1 MVPSSRDQMA
11 GRLARVW
18 DRVSALGLESLL
30 LTHLPNVFYL
40 TGLRATAA
48 AAILT
53 PDEIEL
59 ITDFRYLT
67 AAATLKASDRAPA
80 NLRITPVEG
89 SYDETIRDRLS
100 KRAASRVGV
109 EAGHLTLQRWT
120 WLTDSLVD
128 EVTLVPTEGL
138 VEAVRMVKDAAEI
151 DALRTAGRLLGR
163 AVERVFDF
171 VCAGRTE
178 REIALAIDRTVMA
191 VGFESLAFETIVAS
205 GPNSALPHARP
216 GHRRLGDGDLVVL
229 DFGGV
234 YNGYC
239 VDLSRTV
246 CVGQRSREAMRLHQA
261 VLDAQKAAIAVVRPG
276 IPASDVD
283 ATARGVLEL
292 HGLAEAFGHS
302 TGHGLGVEVHEGP
315 RITRARQTDPGGSVV
330 LLEAGM
336 VFTVEPGVY
345 IPDVGGVRIEDDVLV
360 TPEGREVLT
369 EASRELV
376 VR

>member
-1 MVPSSRDQMA
+1 MVASRDQLA
-11 GRLARVW
+11 ARLARVRG
-18 DRVSALGLESLL
+18 RVSALGLESLL
-30 LTHLPNVFYL
+30 LTSLPNVFYL
-40 TGLRATAA
+40 TGLRASAA
-48 AAILT
+48 AAIVT

-67 AAATLKASDRAPA
+67 AAEALVASERAPA
-80 NLRITPVEG
+80 ALTVTPVEG
-89 SYDETIRDRLS
+89 SYDETIRDSLNRGH
-100 KRAASRVGV
+100 ASRVGV
-109 EAGHLTLQRWT
+109 EADHLTLRQWT
-120 WLTDSLVD
+120 WLTDSLGD
-128 EVTLVPTEGL
+128 EVTLVRTEGL
-138 VEAVRMVKDAAEI
+138 VEAVRLVKDAAEI
-151 DALRTAGRLLGR
+151 DALRTAGGLLAR
-163 AVERVFDF
+163 AVAPVLEF
-171 VCAGRTE
+171 VRTGRTE
-178 REIALAIDRTVMA
+178 REIAADIDRTVTA
-191 VGFESLAFETIVAS
+191 VGFEDRAFETIVAS

-216 GHRRLGDGDLVVL
+216 GHRRLGGDDLVVL

-246 CVGQRSREAMRLHQA
+246 CVGQRSQEAMRLHQA
-261 VLDAQKAAIAVVRPG
+261 VLDAQTAAIAVVRPG

-283 ATARGVLEL
+283 AAARGALERE
-292 HGLAEAFGHS
+292 GLAEAFGHS

-315 RITRARQTDPGGSVV
+315 RIARARHADPARSAV
-330 LLEAGM
+330 LLESGM

-360 TPEGREVLT
+360 TPEGCEVLT

>member
-1 MVPSSRDQMA
+1 MVASRRDQLTA
-11 GRLARVW
+11 RLARVRG
-18 DRVSALGLESLL
+18 RVSALGLESLL
-30 LTHLPNVFYL
+30 LTSLPNVFYL
-40 TGLRATAA
+40 TGLRASAA
-48 AAILT
+48 AVIVT

-67 AAATLKASDRAPA
+67 AAETLVAAERTPA
-80 NLRITPVEG
+80 ALTVTPVEG
-89 SYDETIRDRLS
+89 SYDETIRDSVNRGH
-100 KRAASRVGV
+100 ASRVGV
-109 EAGHLTLQRWT
+109 EADHLTLRQWT
-120 WLTDSLVD
+120 WLTDSLGH
-128 EVTLVPTEGL
+128 EVTLVRTEGL
-138 VEAVRMVKDAAEI
+138 VEAVRLVKDAAEI
-151 DALRTAGRLLGR
+151 DALRSAGGLLAR
-163 AVERVFDF
+163 AVAPVLEVVR
-171 VCAGRTE
+171 AGRTE
-178 REIALAIDRTVMA
+178 REIAADIDRTVTA
-191 VGFESLAFETIVAS
+191 VGFEDRAFETIVAS

-216 GHRRLGDGDLVVL
+216 GHRRLSDDDLVVL

-246 CVGQRSREAMRLHQA
+246 CVGRRSQEAMRLHQA
-261 VLDAQKAAIAVVRPG
+261 VLDAQTAAIAVVHPG

-283 ATARGVLEL
+283 AAARSVLERQ
-292 HGLAEAFGHS
+292 GLAEAFGHS

-315 RITRARQTDPGGSVV
+315 RIARARVPDRAGSAV

-360 TPEGREVLT
+360 TPGGCEVLT
-369 EASRELV
+369 ETSRELV

>member
-11 GRLARVW
+11 DRLARVW

-67 AAATLKASDRAPA
+67 AAATLKASERAPT

-100 KRAASRVGV
+100 QRAVSRVGV
-109 EAGHLTLQRWT
+109 EADHLTLQRWT

-128 EVTLVPTEGL
+128 EVTLVPTEAL

-151 DALRTAGRLLGR
+151 EALRSGGRLLGR
-163 AVERVFDF
+163 AVTRVLEL

-178 REIALAIDRTVMA
+178 REIAVDIDRTVMA
-191 VGFESLAFETIVAS
+191 VGFESRAFETIVAS

-216 GHRRLGDGDLVVL
+216 GHRQLGDGDLVVL

-261 VLDAQKAAIAVVRPG
+261 VLDAQKAAIAGVRPG
-276 IPASDVD
+276 ILASDVD
-283 ATARGVLEL
+283 ATARGVLER

-315 RITRARQTDPGGSVV
+315 RIARARQTDPAGSAV

-345 IPDVGGVRIEDDVLV
+345 IHDVGGVRIEDDVLV
-360 TPEGREVLT
+360 SPEGCEILT

>member
-1 MVPSSRDQMA
+1 MVPSSRDQMTS
-11 GRLARVW
+11 RLARVW

-67 AAATLKASDRAPA
+67 AAATLKASERAPA
-80 NLRITPVEG
+80 DLRITPVEG

-100 KRAASRVGV
+100 QRAVSRVGV
-109 EAGHLTLQRWT
+109 EADHLTIQRWT
-120 WLTDSLVD
+120 WLTDSLGD

-151 DALRTAGRLLGR
+151 DALRSAGRLLGR
-163 AVERVFDF
+163 TVARVLEF
-171 VCAGRTE
+171 VSAGRTE
-178 REIALAIDRTVMA
+178 REIAGDIDRTVTA
-191 VGFESLAFETIVAS
+191 VGFEDRAFETIVAS

-246 CVGQRSREAMRLHQA
+246 CVGQRSREATRLHQA
-261 VLDAQKAAIAVVRPG
+261 VLDAQTAAIAVVRPG
-276 IPASDVD
+276 VPASDVD
-283 ATARGVLEL
+283 SAARGVLER

-315 RITRARQTDPGGSVV
+315 RIARARQTDPAGLAV

-345 IPDVGGVRIEDDVLV
+345 ISDVGGVRIEDDVLV
-360 TPEGREVLT
+360 TPEGCEVLT

>member
-1 MVPSSRDQMA
+1 MVPSSRDQMV
-11 GRLARVW
+11 GRLERVW

-40 TGLRATAA
+40 TGLRAFAA

-53 PDEIEL
+53 SDEIEL

-67 AAATLKASDRAPA
+67 AAATLKASERAPA

-89 SYDETIRDRLS
+89 SYDETIRHRLS
-100 KRAASRVGV
+100 QRAMSRVGV
-109 EAGHLTLQRWT
+109 EADHLTLQRWT

-151 DALRTAGRLLGR
+151 DTLRSAGRLLGR
-163 AVERVFDF
+163 AVARVLEF

-178 REIALAIDRTVMA
+178 REIAVDIDRTVIA
-191 VGFESLAFETIVAS
+191 VGFESRAFETIVAS

-216 GHRRLGDGDLVVL
+216 GLRRLGYGDLVVL

-246 CVGQRSREAMRLHQA
+246 CVGQRSQEAMRLHQA
-261 VLDAQKAAIAVVRPG
+261 VFDAQKAAIAVVRSG
-276 IPASDVD
+276 IP
-283 ATARGVLEL
+283 G
-292 HGLAEAFGHS
+292 
-302 TGHGLGVEVHEGP
+302 
-315 RITRARQTDPGGSVV
+315 Q
-330 LLEAGM
+330 
-336 VFTVEPGVY
+336 
-345 IPDVGGVRIEDDVLV
+345 
-360 TPEGREVLT
+360 
-369 EASRELV
+369 
-376 VR
+376 

>member
-1 MVPSSRDQMA
+1 MVASREQRA
-11 GRLARVW
+11 ARLTRVR

-30 LTHLPNVFYL
+30 LTSLPNVFYL
-40 TGLRATAA
+40 TGLRASAA
-48 AAILT
+48 AAIVT

-67 AAATLKASDRAPA
+67 PATTLVASNRGPAALTV
-80 NLRITPVEG
+80 TPVEG
-89 SYDETIRDRLS
+89 SYDETIRDSLNRGHAL
-100 KRAASRVGV
+100 RVGV
-109 EAGHLTLQRWT
+109 EADHLTLRQWT
-120 WLTDSLVD
+120 WLTDNLGH
-128 EVTLVPTEGL
+128 EVTLVRTEGL
-138 VEAVRMVKDAAEI
+138 VEAVRLVKDAAEI
-151 DALRTAGRLLGR
+151 DALRTAGGLLAR
-163 AVERVFDF
+163 AVAPVLEF
-171 VCAGRTE
+171 VRAGRTE
-178 REIALAIDRTVMA
+178 REIAADIDRTVTA
-191 VGFESLAFETIVAS
+191 VGFEDRAFETIVAS

-216 GHRRLGDGDLVVL
+216 GHRRLGGDDLVVL

-246 CVGQRSREAMRLHQA
+246 CVGQRSPEAMRLHRA
-261 VLDAQKAAIAVVRPG
+261 VLDAQTAAIAVVRPG

-283 ATARGVLEL
+283 AAARGVLERE
-292 HGLAEAFGHS
+292 GLAEAFGHS

-315 RITRARQTDPGGSVV
+315 RIARARHVGPTGSAV
-330 LLEAGM
+330 LLESGM

-360 TPEGREVLT
+360 TPEGCEVLT

-376 VR
+376 VC